1 MKPCYKAMVISSL
14 LLAAPA
20 ALAGEKDCLLKG
32 TVEHGAG
39 VAGSATQVNIHSV
52 SRYDDESRCSVR
64 RGQKMEFK
72 FPHDPRVQEA
82 PSGSEVEYRYRQ
94 DDAGET
100 SAELIRVG
108 A

>member
-1 MKPCYKAMVISSL
+1 MA
-14 LLAAPA
+14 
-20 ALAGEKDCLLKG
+20 G
-32 TVEHGAG
+32 TVIVLGAG
-39 VAGSATQVNIHSV
+39 AAEGTTQVKIHSI
-52 SRYDDESRCSVR
+52 SRYDEESRCSVR

-72 FPHDPRVQEA
+72 LPQDNRVQEA

-94 DDAGET
+94 DDAGES

>member
-1 MKPCYKAMVISSL
+1 MKNIFNAVAIFAL
-14 LLAAPA
+14 LTAGPV

-39 VAGSATQVNIHSV
+39 AAAGSTQVNIHSV
-52 SRYDDESRCSVR
+52 SRYDEDSRCSVR

-72 FPHDPRVQEA
+72 LPQDSRVREA
-82 PSGSEVEYRYRQ
+82 PTGSEVEYRYQQ
-94 DDAGET
+94 DDIGES